1 MIAALIRWSVGNRF
15 LVLMATAF
23 LVVAGLWSV
32 SRTNLDALPDLSDT
46 QVIVRTPYPGKAPQV
61 VEDLVTYPLTTTMLS
76 VPGAKTV
83 RGYSFFG
90 DSFVYVLF
98 DDGTDPY
105 WARSRVVEYLN
116 QVQSRLPA
124 GANASLGPDATGVGW
139 VFEYAL
145 VDRTG
150 RHDIGQLRA
159 LNDWFLKFEL
169 KTVQDVAEVAS
180 IGGMVRQYQV
190 VLDPDRMRTLGITQG
205 MVMAA
210 LQGAN
215 QAAGG
220 SVVELGEAEYMVRA
234 PGFLKTL
241 DDFRVIPVSLSG
253 ATPVLLRDVATIQV
267 GPEMRRGIA
276 ELDGEGEV
284 AGGVVVMRSG
294 KNARTTIEAVKAK
307 LASLEGSLPQGVE
320 LVTTY
325 DRSLLIDRAVDNLTW
340 KLLEEFLVVALVCA
354 VFLFHLRSAFVAVVT
369 LPVGVLA
376 AFVVMQWQG
385 VSANILSLG
394 GIAIALG
401 AMVDAAI
408 VLIENAHKHLEAFEA
423 EHGRQPSNAERW
435 HVVTEAST
443 EVGPALFFSLLVITL
458 SFIPVFTL
466 EAQEGRLFSP
476 LAFTKTYAMAAAA
489 GLSVT
494 LVPVLMGYLVRGR
507 IPQEASNPI
516 NRFLTAV
523 YRPALEAVLRFPKA
537 TLLVAAVL
545 LALTAV
551 PVSRLGGEFLPMLDE
566 GDLLYMP
573 SALPGLS
580 VSKATELLQLTDRLI
595 KTVPEVER
603 VFGKAGRADT
613 ATDPAPLEMFETTI
627 QFKPRD
633 QWRPGMTP
641 DKLVEELD
649 RAVQVPGLSNVWVP
663 PIRNRIDMLATGIKS
678 PVGIKV
684 AGPDLS
690 TIDRVTGQI
699 EAAVKKV
706 PGVSSALAER
716 LTGGRY
722 IDVEVDRQA
731 AARYGMSVADVQA
744 IVSTA
749 IGGDNVGEVILGR
762 ERYPINVRYPR
773 EIRDSLQRLRELPFV
788 TEKGAQLLLQDVARI
803 SVQEGPPMLRSEN
816 ARLSGWVYVDVRGR
830 DLRSVVNDMQAVVA
844 KEVAMPAGYAL
855 SWSGQFEYLERATQR
870 MKVVVPATLAV
881 IFVLLYLLFRSFK
894 DAALVMAAVPFSLIG
909 GFWLVWA
916 MGHAI
921 SVATA
926 VGFIALAGVA
936 AEFGVVMQ
944 VYLKNAYDRRLA
956 AGEPDTDQTLLAAI
970 REGAV
975 QRVRPKA
982 MTVAVVM
989 GGLLPILV
997 GAGTGSEV
1005 MTRIAAPMV
1014 GGMVTAPLLSMLVI
1028 PAAWYLLHSK
1038 GRRESADGRAKS
1050 SRRKTDEPQ
1059 YARP

>member
-1 MIAALIRWSVGNRF
+1 VIVAVIRWSVLNRF
-15 LVLMATAF
+15 LVLIATAF
-23 LVVAGLWSV
+23 LVAVGVWSIAK
-32 SRTNLDALPDLSDT
+32 TPLDALPDLSDT
-46 QVIVRTPYPGKAPQV
+46 QVIIRTPYPGKAPQV

-98 DDGTDPY
+98 DDKTDPY
-105 WARSRVVEYLN
+105 WARSRVVEYLS

-124 GANASLGPDATGVGW
+124 GANAALGPDATGVGW
-139 VFEYAL
+139 VYEYAL

-150 RHDIGQLRA
+150 RNDISQLRA
-159 LNDWFLKFEL
+159 LNDWFLKYEL
-169 KTVQDVAEVAS
+169 KTVPEVAEVAS
-180 IGGMVRQYQV
+180 IGGMVKQYQV
-190 VLDPDRMRTLGITQG
+190 VLDPDRMRALGVSQ
-205 MVMAA
+205 AA
-210 LQGAN
+210 VVEAIRKAN
-215 QAAGG
+215 QASGG
-220 SVVELGEAEYMVRA
+220 SVVEMAETEYMVRSR
-234 PGFLKTL
+234 GFLSSL
-241 DDFRVIPVSLSG
+241 DDLRSIPLSVTG
-253 ATPVLLRDVATIQV
+253 ATPVLLRDVAFVQI

-276 ELDGEGEV
+276 ELDGQGEV
-284 AGGVVVMRSG
+284 TGGVVVMRSG

-307 LASLEGSLPQGVE
+307 LQSLTASLPKGVE
-320 LVTTY
+320 IVPTY
-325 DRSLLIDRAVDNLTW
+325 DRSLLIDRAVENLRD
-340 KLLEEFLVVALVCA
+340 KLIEEFIVVALVCA

-376 AFVVMQWQG
+376 AFVVMHQQG

-408 VLIENAHKHLEAFEA
+408 VLIENTHRHLETFEA
-423 EHGRQPSNAERW
+423 EQGQPPTLAQRW
-435 HVVTEAST
+435 QLVGESAS

-458 SFIPVFTL
+458 SFVPVFTL

-489 GLSVT
+489 GLSIT
-494 LVPVLMGYLVRGR
+494 LVPVLMGYLIRGH
-507 IPQEASNPI
+507 IPSEASNPL
-516 NRFLTAV
+516 NRWLMAV
-523 YRPALEAVLRFPKA
+523 YRPLLDAVLRFPAA
-537 TLLVAAVL
+537 TLVVAAIV
-545 LALTAV
+545 LALTAI
-551 PVSRLGGEFLPMLDE
+551 PLSRLGGEFLPPLDE

-580 VSKATELLQLTDRLI
+580 ASKAAELLQQTDRLI
-595 KTVPEVER
+595 KSVPEVAR

-613 ATDPAPLEMFETTI
+613 ATDPAPLEMFETTV

-633 QWRPGMTP
+633 QWRAGMTP

-649 RAVQVPGLSNVWVP
+649 RTVKVPGLSNIWVP
-663 PIRNRIDMLATGIKS
+663 PIRNRIDMLATGVKS

-684 AGPDLS
+684 AGADLA
-690 TIDRVTGQI
+690 TIDRLAGQT
-699 EAAVKKV
+699 EAAVKNV

-716 LTGGRY
+716 LTGGHY
-722 IDVEVDRQA
+722 IDVDVDRLA
-731 AARYGMSVADVQA
+731 AARYGLAVADVQA
-744 IVSTA
+744 VVSTA
-749 IGGDNVGEVILGR
+749 IGGDNVGEVIQGR
-762 ERYPINVRYPR
+762 ERFPINVRYSR
-773 EIRDSLQRLRELPFV
+773 EIRDSLERLRELPFV
-788 TEKGAQLLLQDVARI
+788 TPTGATVLLKDVAR
-803 SVQEGPPMLRSEN
+803 VALEEGPPMLRSEN

-830 DLRSVVNDMQAVVA
+830 DLRSVVRDMQAAVSQQVA
-844 KEVAMPAGYAL
+844 LPAGYAV
-855 SWSGQFEYLERATQR
+855 SWSGQFEYLERATER
-870 MKVVVPATLAV
+870 LKLVVPATLAV
-881 IFVLLYLLFRSFK
+881 IFVLLYLLFRS
-894 DAALVMAAVPFSLIG
+894 AGEAVLVMAAVPFSLVG

-916 MGHAI
+916 LGHAV

-944 VYLKNAYDRRLA
+944 VYLNHALQRRLA
-956 AGEPDTDQTLLAAI
+956 AGEPDNEQTLLAAI

-975 QRVRPKA
+975 LRVRPKA

-989 GGLLPILV
+989 AGLLPIMW
-997 GAGTGSEV
+997 GGGTGSEV

-1028 PAAWYLLHSK
+1028 PAAWYLL
-1038 GRRESADGRAKS
+1038 RR
-1050 SRRKTDEPQ
+1050 RRHQEHQAAPV
-1059 YARP
+1059 AAGMERPD